1 MFPPDPNEPR
11 LITWMRNRAVRRT
24 LVLTV
29 LWLFIMGIL
38 FRFRSVLLPFGLAV
52 LLAFIIEPLVE
63 VVATRRIRGRPI
75 PRIGAIIG
83 IYAVLIALLSLFG
96 TWSAQQV
103 GRELAGLADVRKT
116 IVEDAKDMTNRFL
129 DEAETF
135 AKDNNIPFDREEVRR
150 VLEKR
155 GSLVRAADNFSK
167 NAGRLV
173 SFVAAV
179 VGGAFQVIF
188 GSFLVLMLTAFISMD
203 RRRIERFFFSLVPPE
218 YQSAYETIMKGM
230 SVGLAGVVRGQVLI
244 CITNGIL
251 TFVGLWILDVKLPLI
266 LATVAAVFSLI
277 PIFGSILSTIPIV
290 AMALT
295 DSLAKGVFALLWVIG
310 IHLLEANFLNPK
322 IMGDAAK
329 IHPVVV
335 VFALIVGEQTAGLIG
350 ALFAVPIASVIITFF
365 KFLHARALDAGEP
378 PPPHLTAKALEPE
391 RPAGEPA
398 PRMDA
403 PPKPAD

>member
-1 MFPPDPNEPR
+1 
-11 LITWMRNRAVRRT
+11 MRNRAVRRT
-24 LVLTV
+24 LVLTL
-29 LWLFIMGIL
+29 LWLFIMGVL

-52 LLAFIIEPLVE
+52 LLAFILEPLVE
-63 VVATRRIRGRPI
+63 LVAKLKIRGRTI

-83 IYAVLIALLSLFG
+83 IYALLIGFLSVFG

-103 GRELAGLADVRKT
+103 GRELVGLADVRKT
-116 IVEDAKDMTNRFL
+116 IVADARRMTDRFL
-129 DEAETF
+129 DRAETF
-135 AKDNNIPFDREEVRR
+135 AQENKLPFDREEVRR
-150 VLEKR
+150 VLDER

-167 NAGRLV
+167 NAGKLV

-244 CITNGIL
+244 CITNGVL
-251 TFVGLWILDVKLPLI
+251 TFIGLWILDVKLPLI

-295 DSLAKGVFALLWVIG
+295 DSFAKGVFALLWIIG

-365 KFLHARALDAGEP
+365 KFLHGRALDTGEP
-378 PPPHLTAKALEPE
+378 VAELLEERRPGPYRSPEAPQQRTAI
-391 RPAGEPA
+391 
-398 PRMDA
+398 DA